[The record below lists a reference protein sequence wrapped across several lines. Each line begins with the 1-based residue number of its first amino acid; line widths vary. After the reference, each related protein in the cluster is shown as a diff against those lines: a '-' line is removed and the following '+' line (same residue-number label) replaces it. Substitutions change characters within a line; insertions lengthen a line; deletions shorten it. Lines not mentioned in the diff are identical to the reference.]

1 MKTGRQRLKN
11 ALAATGGVMLI
22 VGCGLFQRL
31 VLWPAIILVPSR
43 RDAWVSR
50 YMRWTA
56 ARVFDLIGL
65 AGARFDFDTC
75 VPSSQPTLVVMNHQ
89 SLLDIPAA
97 ILMCEPFYPLF
108 VTRRKYG
115 RFIPLVS
122 PLLRIARAP
131 LIDPERSPKEAIADL
146 GDSARQLEHAMLIF
160 PEGRRT
166 DDGEI
171 GRFHLG
177 GVRAII
183 RERRVPVYLIIT
195 DGFWHCRTF
204 IDVAN
209 TLRQV
214 RARGVALG
222 PFQPPADESELTSF
236 IAGLRERMIGE
247 LHKLR
252 EAA

>member
-1 MKTGRQRLKN
+1 
-11 ALAATGGVMLI
+11 ML
-22 VGCGLFQRL
+22 VLGCGVFQRL
-31 VLWPAIILVPSR
+31 LLWPAIVLFPSR
-43 RDAWVSR
+43 RDAWVSH

-65 AGARFDFDTC
+65 AGARFEFDTS
-75 VPSSQPTLVVMNHQ
+75 VPSSEPTLVVMNHQ

-108 VTRRKYG
+108 VTRRRYG
-115 RFIPLVS
+115 RYIPLVS
-122 PLLRIARAP
+122 PLLRILRAP
-131 LIDPERSPKEAIADL
+131 LIDPERNPKGAIADL
-146 GDSARQLEHAMLIF
+146 GQATRQLEHAMLIF

-171 GRFHLG
+171 GHFHPG
-177 GVRAII
+177 GLRAII

-195 DGFWHCRTF
+195 DGFWRCRTF
-204 IDVAN
+204 VDLAKS
-209 TLRQV
+209 LRLV
-214 RARGVALG
+214 RGRGVALG
-222 PFQPPADESELTSF
+222 PFQPPADESEFSSF
-236 IAGLRERMIGE
+236 IAGLRERMVRE